1 MQVPFIV
8 LIQVLFRVKYVQNK
22 VILFWKEGNFMNQ
35 EKIGKFIAEKR
46 KERNLTQ
53 EQLAE
58 KLGVTNRSI
67 SNWENGKNMPD
78 LSLFKPLCNELNISI
93 NELMS
98 GEIIDNKN
106 YINVLE
112 ENIVDMV
119 SDLEDK
125 KKKRK
130 KRIFIFFIIFILVVL
145 LIRNLYMNY
154 QIDVKYDKRVM
165 QCSINNENIE
175 FVIKGQSM
183 LNTKHIIKEY
193 NGQKIYFFHSTFHL
207 YHKSRSN
214 WEYYE
219 SMASL
224 LDNKDFYFGYREILD
239 INSDNIKVYYTDY
252 SINEIK
258 KANGK
263 KLDNII
269 KKAYLMCSN

>member
-1 MQVPFIV
+1 
-8 LIQVLFRVKYVQNK
+8 
-22 VILFWKEGNFMNQ
+22 MNQ

-119 SDLEDK
+119 SDLERK
-125 KKKRK
+125 KKE
-130 KRIFIFFIIFILVVL
+130 
-145 LIRNLYMNY
+145 
-154 QIDVKYDKRVM
+154 
-165 QCSINNENIE
+165 EN
-175 FVIKGQSM
+175 
-183 LNTKHIIKEY
+183 
-193 NGQKIYFFHSTFHL
+193 IYFFYNIYFSST
-207 YHKSRSN
+207 
-214 WEYYE
+214 
-219 SMASL
+219 
-224 LDNKDFYFGYREILD
+224 
-239 INSDNIKVYYTDY
+239 INT
-252 SINEIK
+252 
-258 KANGK
+258 
-263 KLDNII
+263 
-269 KKAYLMCSN
+269 

>member
-1 MQVPFIV
+1 
-8 LIQVLFRVKYVQNK
+8 
-22 VILFWKEGNFMNQ
+22 MNQ

-130 KRIFIFFIIFILVVL
+130 KSELHPL
-145 LIRNLYMNY
+145 
-154 QIDVKYDKRVM
+154 
-165 QCSINNENIE
+165 E
-175 FVIKGQSM
+175 
-183 LNTKHIIKEY
+183 
-193 NGQKIYFFHSTFHL
+193 
-207 YHKSRSN
+207 
-214 WEYYE
+214 
-219 SMASL
+219 
-224 LDNKDFYFGYREILD
+224 
-239 INSDNIKVYYTDY
+239 
-252 SINEIK
+252 
-258 KANGK
+258 
-263 KLDNII
+263 
-269 KKAYLMCSN
+269 

>member
-1 MQVPFIV
+1 MERRKFYESDSLSCFVD
-8 LIQVLFRVKYVQNK
+8 
-22 VILFWKEGNFMNQ
+22 Q

-119 SDLEDK
+119 SDLENK
-125 KKKRK
+125 KKKER
-130 KRIFIFFIIFILVVL
+130 REYLFFL
-145 LIRNLYMNY
+145 
-154 QIDVKYDKRVM
+154 
-165 QCSINNENIE
+165 
-175 FVIKGQSM
+175 
-183 LNTKHIIKEY
+183 
-193 NGQKIYFFHSTFHL
+193 
-207 YHKSRSN
+207 
-214 WEYYE
+214 
-219 SMASL
+219 
-224 LDNKDFYFGYREILD
+224 
-239 INSDNIKVYYTDY
+239 
-252 SINEIK
+252 
-258 KANGK
+258 
-263 KLDNII
+263 
-269 KKAYLMCSN
+269 

>member
-1 MQVPFIV
+1 
-8 LIQVLFRVKYVQNK
+8 
-22 VILFWKEGNFMNQ
+22 MNQ

>member
-1 MQVPFIV
+1 
-8 LIQVLFRVKYVQNK
+8 
-22 VILFWKEGNFMNQ
+22 
-35 EKIGKFIAEKR
+35 
-46 KERNLTQ
+46 
-53 EQLAE
+53 
-58 KLGVTNRSI
+58 
-67 SNWENGKNMPD
+67 MPD

-165 QCSINNENIE
+165 QCSINNE
-175 FVIKGQSM
+175 
-183 LNTKHIIKEY
+183 
-193 NGQKIYFFHSTFHL
+193 KIYFFHSTFHL
-207 YHKSRSN
+207 YHKNRSN

-224 LDNKDFYFGYREILD
+224 LDNKVFYFGYREILN